1 MHESLVSFVH
11 KGAKESIQVRNN
23 RYGVSENILN
33 EVVRRIVE
41 TAHPLKI
48 ILFGSA
54 ERGEM
59 GPNSDLDILVVVRS
73 GVHRRNTA
81 RSIYRNLVGVGFAVD
96 IVVVTEEDIERY
108 KDNIGMVIKPALEQG
123 RSLYAG

>member
-1 MHESLVSFVH
+1 MTKNDRFRY
-11 KGAKESIQVRNN
+11 KKVRTMQT
-23 RYGVSENILN
+23 YMVSEKILN

-81 RSIYRNLVGVGFAVD
+81 RSIYRNLIGVGFAVD

-123 RSLYAG
+123 RSLYAA

>member
-1 MHESLVSFVH
+1 M
-11 KGAKESIQVRNN
+11 
-23 RYGVSENILN
+23 VSEKILN
-33 EVVRRIVE
+33 EIVRRIVE

-59 GPNSDLDILVVVRS
+59 GPNSDLDILVVVPS

-81 RSIYRNLVGVGFAVD
+81 RSIYRNLIGVGFAVD